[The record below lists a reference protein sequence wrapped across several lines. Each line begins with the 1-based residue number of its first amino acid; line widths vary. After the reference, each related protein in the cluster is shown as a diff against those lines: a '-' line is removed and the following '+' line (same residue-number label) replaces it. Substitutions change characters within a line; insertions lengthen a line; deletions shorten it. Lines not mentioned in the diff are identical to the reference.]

1 MKNYIVLDLE
11 WNQSVGG
18 KEETVEHL
26 PFEIIEIGAV
36 KLNEALEEVG
46 EFKRLIRPRIYPELH
61 EKILEVT
68 HMDQKTLM
76 EEGCDFEEA
85 VKEFLMWCGEEAM
98 FCTWGSMDLTE
109 LQRNIA
115 FYGILNPFPKPFL
128 YYDVQKLYSL
138 LYGDGKDRQSLDI
151 AVLELQIM
159 EERPFHRALDDAH
172 YTGRV
177 MNQMDFN
184 KVREYL
190 STDYY
195 RLPENEEEEVYLV
208 FPGYSKYISRPFE
221 TKQDAIE
228 DKTVTDLICCKC
240 NRMLRKKIR
249 WFSVNQKFYT
259 ALGLCPEHGNVKGKI
274 RMRRSDD
281 GRVYVVKTMRLVGE
295 EDVREI
301 YEKKEETKKKRVQKT
316 KTRKQ
321 NKKKGDSPL
330 S

>member
-11 WNQSVGG
+11 WNQSAGG

-36 KLNEALEEVG
+36 KLNEALEEVE

-76 EEGCDFEEA
+76 EEGCNFEEA
-85 VKEFLMWCGEEAM
+85 VREFLMWCGEEAV

-115 FYGILNPFPKPFL
+115 FYGIPNPFPKPFL

-177 MNQMDFN
+177 MNQMDFD

-195 RLPENEEEEVYLV
+195 RLPVNKEEEVYLV

-259 ALGLCPEHGNVKGKI
+259 ALGTCPEHGNVKGKI

-281 GRVYVVKTMRLVGE
+281 GRIYVVKTMRLVGE

-301 YEKKEETKKKRVQKT
+301 YEKKGRNQKETGSKDEDQKAE
-316 KTRKQ
+316 
-321 NKKKGDSPL
+321 
-330 S
+330 

>member
-1 MKNYIVLDLE
+1 
-11 WNQSVGG
+11 
-18 KEETVEHL
+18 
-26 PFEIIEIGAV
+26 EIIEIGAV
-36 KLNEALEEVG
+36 KLNEALEEVE

-76 EEGCDFEEA
+76 EEGCNFEEA
-85 VKEFLMWCGEEAM
+85 VREFLMWCGEETV

-115 FYGILNPFPKPFL
+115 FYGIPNPFPKPFL

-177 MNQMDFN
+177 MNQMDFD

-195 RLPENEEEEVYLV
+195 RLPANKEEEVYLV

-259 ALGLCPEHGNVKGKI
+259 ALGSCPEHGNVKGKI

-281 GRVYVVKTMRLVGE
+281 GRIYVVKTMRLVGE

>member
-11 WNQSVGG
+11 WNQSAGG
-18 KEETVEHL
+18 KEEAVEHF

-36 KLNEALEEVG
+36 RLNESMEEVE
-46 EFKRLIRPRIYPELH
+46 EFRRLIKPRVYPELH

-68 HMDQKTLM
+68 HMDKRTLM
-76 EEGCDFEEA
+76 EEGMDFEEA
-85 VKEFLMWCGEEAM
+85 MKEFLLWCKEEAV

-109 LQRNIA
+109 LQRNMT
-115 FYGILNPFPKPFL
+115 FYGIPIPFPKPFL

-138 LYGDGKDRQSLDI
+138 HYGDGKERQSLDI
-151 AVLELQIM
+151 AVSEQKIM
-159 EERPFHRALDDAH
+159 EQRPFHRALDDAH
-172 YTGRV
+172 YTGRIL
-177 MNQMDFN
+177 NKMDFE
-184 KVREYL
+184 KVKPYW

-195 RLPENEEEEVYLV
+195 RLPESKEEEVYLV
-208 FPGYSKYISRPFE
+208 FPEYSKYISRPFE
-221 TKQDAIE
+221 SKQDAIA

-259 ALGLCPEHGNVKGKI
+259 ALGCCPEHGNVKGKI

-281 GRVYVVKTMRLVGE
+281 GQIYVVKTMRLVGE
-295 EDVREI
+295 EDIGEI
-301 YEKKEETKKKRVQKT
+301 YEKKEEARNKRVEKT
-316 KTRKQ
+316 RIRKQ
-321 NKKKGDSPL
+321 NKKKGVPPL

>member
-11 WNQSVGG
+11 WNQSAGG

-36 KLNEALEEVG
+36 KLNEALEEIE

-68 HMDQKTLM
+68 HMDEKTLM
-76 EEGCDFEEA
+76 EEGWDFEEA
-85 VKEFLMWCGEEAM
+85 VKEFLIWCGEDAV

-115 FYGILNPFPKPFL
+115 FYGIPNPFPKPFL

-151 AVLELQIM
+151 AVLELRIM

-177 MNQMDFN
+177 MNHMEFE
-184 KVREYL
+184 KVREYW

-195 RLPENEEEEVYLV
+195 RLPENREEEVYLV

-221 TKQDAIE
+221 TKQDAIG

-259 ALGLCPEHGNVKGKI
+259 ALEHGNVKGKI
-274 RMRRSDD
+274 RMRRNDD
-281 GRVYVVKTMRLVGE
+281 GRVYVVKTTRLVGE

-301 YEKKEETKKKRVQKT
+301 FEKKEETRKKRVEKT